1 MEMGSEMGIGGGN
14 GVGNGK
20 WGGKWGLQS
29 KGGVGGRGGRD
40 VAVALGRAERNLN
53 PKAACLKRREEEKVA
68 AEPPPLALAGAHA
81 AMGDG
86 GTHMGQM

>member
-1 MEMGSEMGIGGGN
+1 MGVAKQRGG
-14 GVGNGK
+14 
-20 WGGKWGLQS
+20 WGE
-29 KGGVGGRGGRD
+29 GGRD